1 MRQDYSEFT
10 RRGAEIIA
18 LGPDGPNAFRRY
30 WEEEHLPFVGCADIK
45 SAVASQY
52 QQEVNWIK
60 MGRMPALLIIDK
72 QGQIRFR
79 QYGESMSDIPEN
91 TEVLKILDE
100 MNAAS

>member
-45 SAVASQY
+45 SAVARQY
-52 QQEVNWIK
+52 HQQVNWLK
-60 MGRMPALLIIDK
+60 AGRMPALLIIDK
-72 QGQIRFR
+72 EGRIRFR

-91 TEVLKILDE
+91 ARLFKILDE
-100 MNAAS
+100 LNAAE

>member
-1 MRQDYSEFT
+1 LRQDYSEFT
-10 RRGAEIIA
+10 RRSAEIIA

-72 QGQIRFR
+72 EGQIRFR

-100 MNAAS
+100 MNVAS

>member
-1 MRQDYSEFT
+1 LRQDYSEFT

>member
-1 MRQDYSEFT
+1 LRQDYSEFT
-10 RRGAEIIA
+10 RRGAEIVA

-30 WEEEHLPFVGCADIK
+30 WEEEHLPFIGCADIK

-72 QGQIRFR
+72 EGQIRFR

-100 MNAAS
+100 MNTAS

>member
-1 MRQDYSEFT
+1 LRQDYSEFT

-72 QGQIRFR
+72 EGQIRFR

-91 TEVLKILDE
+91 TAVLKILDE

>member
-1 MRQDYSEFT
+1 LRQDYSEFT

-72 QGQIRFR
+72 EGQIRFR

-100 MNAAS
+100 MNTAS

>member
-1 MRQDYSEFT
+1 LRQDYSEFT

-30 WEEEHLPFVGCADIK
+30 WEEEHLPFVGCADIR

-72 QGQIRFR
+72 EGQIRFR

-100 MNAAS
+100 MNAVS

>member
-30 WEEEHLPFVGCADIK
+30 WEEEHLPFVGCADIQ

-72 QGQIRFR
+72 EGQIRFR

-91 TEVLKILDE
+91 TAVLKILDE